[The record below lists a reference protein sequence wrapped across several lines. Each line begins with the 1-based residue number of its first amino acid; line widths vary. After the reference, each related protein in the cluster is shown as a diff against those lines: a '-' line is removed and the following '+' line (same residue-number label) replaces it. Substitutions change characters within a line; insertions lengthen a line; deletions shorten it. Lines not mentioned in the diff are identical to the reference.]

1 MTTLRPDLDDA
12 IQQEWLETAT
22 QAPLVV
28 RQMLADLAQHHA
40 ARLTDVFY
48 DVMLADD
55 QARHL
60 LDNAVVDS
68 RLRASMQRWIT
79 ALLTT
84 WEPDAIHDLMALQR
98 HIGVVHARVDVRVSL
113 VLRGARAIKRAVVDQ
128 MVVLHGLVPNALLAV
143 MTVTRLMD
151 LAVELMSSQYVQSHE
166 LAARTDEA
174 YRSFASSA
182 NMSLERERQR
192 TALLDWESRFL
203 QDLMISDPQ
212 DTLNRIGQSSFGLW
226 IQHKAV
232 AVFAPGAEMSA
243 IMASMQRIDQTLLP
257 LCRHERV
264 QPAADGQELRR
275 LTRQVLSE
283 VEQIRFLMSTL
294 FEHLVDM
301 ENGRDA
307 LTQLLNRRF
316 LPAILSR
323 EIDLSRR
330 SGTGF
335 SLLLIDVD
343 HFKSVN
349 DQHGH
354 AAGDRVLQHLAA
366 VLSNTVRSGDFVF
379 RFGGE
384 EFLVISVE
392 TDVTLAGRIAE
403 KIRVAVQDE
412 RFMLANGGQ
421 LSATVSIGVAAYDG
435 HPDYQRLIERADQA
449 LYRAKHLGRN
459 CVVANG

>member
-1 MTTLRPDLDDA
+1 MIIPSTTPDAAIEQDWLD
-12 IQQEWLETAT
+12 QTAQT
-22 QAPLVV
+22 PLVV
-28 RQMLADLAQHHA
+28 RQMLADLSLNHA
-40 ARLTDVFY
+40 ARLADVFY
-48 DVMLADD
+48 DAMLADE

-60 LDNAVVDS
+60 LDNTVVDA

-79 ALLTT
+79 GLLTT
-84 WEPDAIHDLMALQR
+84 WEPDAVRDLIALQR
-98 HIGVVHARVDVRVSL
+98 HVGVVHARVDVRVSL

-128 MVVLHGLVPNALLAV
+128 MVLSHGLVPEALQTV
-143 MTVTRLMD
+143 MTVVRLMD
-151 LAVELMSSQYVQSHE
+151 MAVEIMSAQYVQSHE

-182 NMSLERERQR
+182 NMTLERERQR

-203 QDLMISDPQ
+203 QDIMISDPQ
-212 DTLNRIGQSSFGLW
+212 DELSRIAQSSFGLW
-226 IQHKAV
+226 VQHKAV
-232 AVFAPGAEMSA
+232 AVFAPGVEMTA
-243 IMASMQRIDQTLLP
+243 IMESMQRIDQTLLP
-257 LCRHERV
+257 LCRHERL
-264 QPAADGQELRR
+264 QPATEPQELRR
-275 LTRQVLSE
+275 LMRMVLSE

-301 ENGRDA
+301 EVGRDA

-330 SGTGF
+330 SGTSF

-343 HFKSVN
+343 HFKAVN
-349 DQHGH
+349 DQQGH

-392 TDVTLAGRIAE
+392 TDVTLAVRIAE
-403 KIRVAVQDE
+403 KIRMAVQGE
-412 RFMLANGGQ
+412 RFMLANGRH
-421 LSATVSIGVAAYDG
+421 LSATISIGVAAYDG
-435 HPDYQRLIERADQA
+435 HPDYQRLIDRADQA
-449 LYRAKHLGRN
+449 LYRAKHYGRN
-459 CVVANG
+459 CVVAST